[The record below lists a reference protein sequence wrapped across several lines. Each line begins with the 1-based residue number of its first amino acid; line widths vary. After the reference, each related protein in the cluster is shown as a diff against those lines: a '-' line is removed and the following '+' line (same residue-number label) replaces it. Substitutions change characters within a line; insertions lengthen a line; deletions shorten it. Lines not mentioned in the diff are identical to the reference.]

1 MESLS
6 SWFYRAGVGGWGG
19 YGKTFNQ
26 SLIKT
31 CIKSLFSDELK
42 IPSLDAQS
50 EWWSRIVR
58 AAVRITN
65 YLYKNKQKIF
75 KRSLSVSWSVK
86 MFTTMELTFMLGQV
100 TSSVIML
107 AYPFLWLGLITGK
120 STSTL
125 PRQQPA

>member
-1 MESLS
+1 M
-6 SWFYRAGVGGWGG
+6 
-19 YGKTFNQ
+19 
-26 SLIKT
+26 
-31 CIKSLFSDELK
+31 
-42 IPSLDAQS
+42 
-50 EWWSRIVR
+50 R

-86 MFTTMELTFMLGQV
+86 MFTTMELAFMLGQV